1 MRVLLLSAVKM
12 RVHYRHMIN
21 VNSQHCK
28 QTVGQFKIL
37 HTKKKEFCV
46 FAKSSQEINNMW
58 YSKSI
63 A

>member
-37 HTKKKEFCV
+37 HTKKKKN
-46 FAKSSQEINNMW
+46 FAYLRKAV
-58 YSKSI
+58 KK
-63 A
+63 